1 MKKLLFVVLFAFATV
16 CASAQYKGD
25 VAVDSLGGI
34 MVKKGGTLVLDGV
47 KILSNNAPEV
57 MAEDYDRWRKTD
69 IGYKVGKGL
78 TITGSALLATSAGC
92 ITYIL
97 CYQAPTV
104 SENKNLW
111 EVLDELDRDY
121 YGLDQLARIATI
133 ASYAAIP
140 CILAGIPTLCVYN
153 SRLKQIATDYNEGH
167 RQSDVSLSFG
177 GQNNGIGFALNF

>member
-1 MKKLLFVVLFAFATV
+1 MKKMSLVVLFALATV

-47 KILSNNAPEV
+47 KILGNNAPAV
-57 MAEDYDRWRKTD
+57 MAEDYDRWRKAD
-69 IGYKVGKGL
+69 LGYKIGKGL
-78 TITGSALLATSAGC
+78 TITGSALLATSVGC

-97 CYQAPTV
+97 CYDSPTV
-104 SENKNLW
+104 SEDKSLW
-111 EVLDELDRDY
+111 EVLDELDKDY
-121 YGLDQLARIATI
+121 YVQDKLACIATI

-140 CILAGIPTLCVYN
+140 CILAGVPTLCVYN
-153 SRLKQIATDYNEGH
+153 SRLKQLATDYNEGH
-167 RQSDVSLSFG
+167 RSQDISLSFG